1 MPILQLPSKAYVVCI
16 SRHLLG
22 SLCISLHLSAS
33 LCISQHLAAT
43 QGISWHLAASRGIP
57 RHLPASHGISRYLAA
72 SRGISQHHVVSLGIS
87 WHLWHLAVSRSI
99 LWHPAASHGISW
111 QLTASRGI
119 SQHLTAS
126 RCILWYL
133 VASLTTGKNVIPTMS
148 AQLPFCALR
157 CSDAT
162 TVCVVSFLSASLAL
176 VMLHFAIKNLGTKS
190 CAPPNHLIEDPFTL
204 PGLCSQPLAA
214 SMAFLHEVGSFDFP
228 RSLLH

>member
-1 MPILQLPSKAYVVCI
+1 MGISNCLAKPAWYLRAESLGISWHLVAYLNI
-16 SRHLLG
+16 ALYLSASHN
-22 SLCISLHLSAS
+22 ISLHLSAS
-33 LCISQHLAAT
+33 RGISLHLVSSHS
-43 QGISWHLAASRGIP
+43 ISWHLAAYP
-57 RHLPASHGISRYLAA
+57 D
-72 SRGISQHHVVSLGIS
+72 ISQHLASSQNISRHLRASRSIPVHHGVSLGIS
-87 WHLWHLAVSRSI
+87 WHLL
-99 LWHPAASHGISW
+99 PPE
-111 QLTASRGI
+111 
-119 SQHLTAS
+119 
-126 RCILWYL
+126 
-133 VASLTTGKNVIPTMS
+133 KNVIPTMP

-214 SMAFLHEVGSFDFP
+214 SMAFLHEVGWFDFP